1 MKLRTG
7 TNGKNERVLV
17 ICEMLEYTTVTESE
31 LIKSIEHWHSSKDLD
46 EETGYHW
53 AVKDSYYEFEEPRT
67 LEHPGISEG
76 WVIENFK
83 TFDEL
88 ALLES
93 DELDELTNFIDNHC
107 EVNSFKF
114 NA

>member
-31 LIKSIEHWHSSKDLD
+31 LIKSIEHWHTSKDLD

-53 AVKDSYYEFEEPRT
+53 AVCDSYYEPEQIQTHEQ
-67 LEHPGISEG
+67 EGISEG

-83 TFDEL
+83 TFEDL
-88 ALLES
+88 ALLED
-93 DELDELTNFIDNHC
+93 DELDELTNFIYNHC
-107 EVNSFKF
+107 EINSFKF